1 MLKKHLLYNI
11 GTKFP
16 IYYNIVTQAQ
26 YTNLSLLPDGEM
38 LIINRPDYTKKEKE
52 TECYYLNKMFIQ
64 MYRKGYEEQTIIETL
79 YELFGDSKELNKKE
93 LIYYIDREPMD
104 NDKAA
109 MSLETG
115 EIHFI
120 NQNTEEQ
127 NKFIMITEEKLD
139 IQKRKTM
146 AEKLHREYCENAKV
160 MTKLE
165 NIQEFLYRYAE
176 CIEAPLQKTAKQYT
190 KKKAQ

>member
-16 IYYNIVTQAQ
+16 IYCNIVTQAQ
-26 YTNLSLLPDGEM
+26 YINLNLLPEGEII
-38 LIINRPDYTKKEKE
+38 IINRPDYTKKEKE
-52 TECYYLNKMFIQ
+52 KECNYLNKMFIQ

-79 YELFGDSKELNKKE
+79 YQIFGDSKELKEKE
-93 LIYYIDREPMD
+93 LLYYIDREPID

-115 EIHFI
+115 QIHFL
-120 NQNTEEQ
+120 NQSIEDQ

-139 IQKRKTM
+139 MQKRKKM
-146 AEKLHREYCENAKV
+146 AEKLHQEYCENAKR
-160 MTKLE
+160 MSKLE
-165 NIQEFLYRYAE
+165 NIQDFLYRYAE
-176 CIEAPLQKTAKQYT
+176 HIETPVFENSRQYT

>member
-16 IYYNIVTQAQ
+16 IYCNIVTQAQ
-26 YTNLSLLPDGEM
+26 YINLNLLPEGEII
-38 LIINRPDYTKKEKE
+38 IINRPDYTKKEKE
-52 TECYYLNKMFIQ
+52 NECNYLNKMFIQ

-79 YELFGDSKELNKKE
+79 YQIFGDSKELKEKE
-93 LIYYIDREPMD
+93 LLYYIDREPID

-115 EIHFI
+115 EIYFI
-120 NQNTEEQ
+120 NKKTNDL

-139 IQKRKTM
+139 TQKRKAM
-146 AEKLHREYCENAKV
+146 AEKLHQEYCENAKKMSKV
-160 MTKLE
+160 E
-165 NIQEFLYRYAE
+165 NMKEFLYRYAE
-176 CIEAPLQKTAKQYT
+176 CIETPVFENTKQYI
-190 KKKAQ
+190 KKKA